1 MSFPSRVSAGFA
13 GLFVGAVACS
23 GAFSGTE
30 LDGGAEAGPPVPST
44 TVPPPGPEADSALP
58 DAPAEAAAEGG
69 ACVVLT
75 LDPTSKLGPVLSG
88 RARVEGGTLTLLPG
102 DPFAFNQS
110 GTAVFSFP
118 PSTKVKG
125 AFAVVVGRPPSSGY
139 GDGAAL
145 AFYPSA
151 PGAPSRGLFGL
162 AAGPAAIR
170 RRHPREE
177 LGGPQRGRERVADL
191 VGHEPQLA
199 RALPGLLLV
208 ARHVRSAL
216 YARSRPEGN
225 RGKPRDPRKIYRPE
239 SRRETGAWRKGCPSY
254 RVRVAHGRC
263 LLRQPPRMRSL
274 RACGRRA
281 RALLPSRVLH
291 SSTNPEP

>member
-139 GDGAAL
+139 GGGAAL

-162 AAGPAAIR
+162 AAGPAVGVFLESYRASMSATKR
-170 RRHPREE
+170 DQATAGDFTTVRPTSRLFGLDDPPFRSEVSFVLE
-177 LGGPQRGRERVADL
+177 LGRL
-191 VGHEPQLA
+191 TLSVGGAVTTAH
-199 RALPGLLLV
+199 RSF
-208 ARHVRSAL
+208 SAL
-216 YARSRPEGN
+216 AF
-225 RGKPRDPRKIYRPE
+225 
-239 SRRETGAWRKGCPSY
+239 GAACTLENPQGFAITDFSATACP
-254 RVRVAHGRC
+254 
-263 LLRQPPRMRSL
+263 
-274 RACGRRA
+274 
-281 RALLPSRVLH
+281 
-291 SSTNPEP
+291 